1 MDKNT
6 KTVLLVGAAAVL
18 GYALWKKNQPA
29 VVKVAA
35 DAPKSGGMPP
45 EYQVKDYAMP
55 ALGGAAIAPMGA
67 GTAQKVSTP
76 AVSFAA
82 SNKNVE
88 QSNWSNAVGSNIAP
102 TFFKVKDS
110 SF

>member
-29 VVKVAA
+29 MVVKVA
-35 DAPKSGGMPP
+35 DAPLSPLPDYAKP
-45 EYQVKDYAMP
+45 KYAMP

-67 GTAQKVSTP
+67 GTAQKISTP
-76 AVSFAA
+76 SVSFAA